1 MDAFVLQAI
10 ARELDAAL
18 RGARLEKAVQADPF
32 TFVLTFSCG
41 DRRTRRLLLSG
52 DLAHPRLHL
61 TEESPPGQPEPG
73 DFLRSLRKHLAG
85 CRVTRVA
92 AGEWERVAQLSF
104 ERAGSPPGAFAL
116 LAEVMGRWSNLVLVE
131 GRAGRV
137 LDAMRLSTGERNPAR
152 PVERGAPYRLPPAQ
166 KKRAPGA
173 VDEKD
178 FLGLLA
184 EAALKKGN
192 QGERA
197 RWLVRTFGGLSPAVA
212 AEIAGRAGEDPRVLW
227 EAVAWAVGCYRE
239 GRFHPSV
246 ILSSGGSPAGLSAL
260 EAASLP
266 PARVQAWPS
275 MNGAAEAFYREA
287 AGGAPLQAGRAAL
300 ARTVRGHLK
309 RTGRN
314 LAAVEEDL
322 RQAGEAE
329 DCRLKGDLLLR
340 NLDGVGE
347 GAVNVRFEHE
357 GAPLEIALDPRLSPS
372 GNAQRYF
379 RRYKKLKR
387 LVGAGGR
394 RRQDLAAERS
404 FLEELL
410 YDAEEAG
417 GPEALAGVRQALEE
431 GGFGKKA
438 PSPSR
443 RKRGRAAPPARPY
456 RRFLSPGGWEIF
468 VGKSALGNEALLR
481 RVARG
486 GDTWLHAQGL
496 PGSHVLLRAAGEA
509 PEEALLQAAALAAY
523 HSRGRRDG
531 RVRVDYL
538 PVERLRRP
546 RGGRPG
552 QVIFTGQRTLLASPE
567 EGERLSRELEAAD
580 A

>member
-1 MDAFVLQAI
+1 MDTFVLQAI
-10 ARELDAAL
+10 ARELEAAL
-18 RGARLEKAVQADPF
+18 RGGRQEKAVQTDPF

-41 DRRTRRLLLSG
+41 ERRTRRLLLSG
-52 DLAHPRLHL
+52 GLAHPRLHL

-85 CRVTRVA
+85 CQVTRVA
-92 AGEWERVAQLSF
+92 AGEWERVVQLSF
-104 ERAGSPPGAFAL
+104 ERAGSPPRPFAL
-116 LAEVMGRWSNLVLVE
+116 MAEVMGRWSNLILLE
-131 GRAGRV
+131 GRTGRV
-137 LDAMRLSTGERNPAR
+137 LDALRLSTGERNPER

-173 VDEKD
+173 VDEEE
-178 FLGLLA
+178 FLGLLGGA
-184 EAALKKGN
+184 PVKKVS

-197 RWLVRTFGGLSPAVA
+197 RWLVRTFGGLSPVVA
-212 AEIAGRAGEDPRVLW
+212 AEIAGRAREGPHGLW
-227 EAVAWAVGCYRE
+227 EAFAWAVECYRG
-239 GRFHPSV
+239 GRFRPSV
-246 ILSSGGSPAGLSAL
+246 ILDAGGSPVGLSAL
-260 EAASLP
+260 EAAAIP
-266 PARVQAWPS
+266 PARVQAWPT
-275 MNGAAEAFYREA
+275 MNEAAEAFYREA
-287 AGGAPLQAGRAAL
+287 AGGASLQAGRAAL
-300 ARTVRGHLK
+300 TRVVRSHLK
-309 RTGRN
+309 RTERN

-340 NLDGVGE
+340 NLDGVRE
-347 GAVNVRFEHE
+347 GAVNVCLEHE

-372 GNAQRYF
+372 ENAQRYF
-379 RRYKKLKR
+379 RRYKKFRR

-394 RRQDLAAERS
+394 RRQDLEGERS

-417 GPEALAGVRQALEE
+417 GPEALAEVRQALEE

-438 PSPSR
+438 LPPPR
-443 RKRGRAAPPARPY
+443 RKQGRVAPPVPPY
-456 RRFLSPGGWEIF
+456 RRFLAPGGWEIF

-481 RVARG
+481 RVARR

-496 PGSHVLLRAAGEA
+496 PGSHVILRAAGEA
-509 PEEALLQAAALAAY
+509 PEEALLQAAALAAF
-523 HSRGRRDG
+523 HSRGRGDG

-538 PVERLRRP
+538 PAERLRRP
-546 RGGRPG
+546 RRGRPG

-567 EGERLSRELEAAD
+567 EGERLLRELREPD
-580 A
+580 V